1 MVEWEGAPG
10 LSDEEITA
18 RKEHFRILVCID
30 GSDECYQSLR
40 YAARLGGGVDADI
53 VLLYVRPVDQGL
65 RSGGLQVRVARENML
80 KWGIELPGIKYLKKG
95 FDMLGELGVMDGED
109 WSEHTVHTD
118 VDNDP
123 LGDNKTEY
131 VNAKGKMVVLK
142 LKVATDIAVG
152 ILEQWELGPYDLIIL
167 GASSRWKGLARSL
180 WDPAVAEKVAIHAPC
195 SVLVARDLDVGH
207 GHLICTDGSDQSM
220 EMVRRDGEMASRCDC
235 PVTLMSVA
243 LDVEAEDEAKANVDK
258 AKKALEDMGIK
269 VKETLVKVGNPVDEI
284 IEAGPDYSLI
294 VVSESGRTGLQ
305 RFFMGSVAFKVMENA
320 HNSVMIVR

>member
-40 YAARLGGGVDADI
+40 YAARMGGGVDADI

-80 KWGIELPGIKYLKKG
+80 KWGIELPGIQYLKKG
-95 FDMLGELGVMDGED
+95 RDMLKELGHMAGEEWREEVM
-109 WSEHTVHTD
+109 HTD
-118 VDNDP
+118 VDGDP
-123 LGDNKTEY
+123 LGDNKINYINEQ
-131 VNAKGKMVVLK
+131 GKMVVLK
-142 LKVATDIAVG
+142 LKVASDIATG

-167 GASSRWKGLARSL
+167 GASGRWKGMARSF
-180 WDPAVAEKVAIHAPC
+180 WDPAVAEKVAVHAPC
-195 SVLVARDLDVGH
+195 SVLVARDLDIGH
-207 GHLICTDGSDQSM
+207 GHLLCTDGSEKSM
-220 EMVRRDGEMASRCDC
+220 EMMRRDAELASRCDC
-235 PVTLMSVA
+235 AVSLMSVA
-243 LDVEAEDEAKANVDK
+243 LDVEGEDEAKENVAK
-258 AKKALEDMGIK
+258 AKEMLEAMGIE
-269 VKETLVKVGNPVDEI
+269 VKETLVKVGNPIDEI

-294 VVSESGRTGLQ
+294 VVSESGKTGLQ

>member
-18 RKEHFRILVCID
+18 RKKHFRILVCID

-80 KWGIELPGIKYLKKG
+80 KWGIELPGIKDLKKG
-95 FDMLGELGVMDGED
+95 FDMLKELGVMDGED

-207 GHLICTDGSDQSM
+207 GHLICTDGSDQAM

-235 PVTLMSVA
+235 PVSLMSVA
-243 LDVEAEDEAKANVDK
+243 LDVEGEDEAKANVDK

-269 VKETLVKVGNPVDEI
+269 VLETIVKVGNPVEEI

-294 VVSESGRTGLQ
+294 VVSESGKTGLQ
-305 RFFMGSVAFKVMENA
+305 RFFMGSVAFKVMEDA